1 MSKRWIGNGLLLL
14 GAMIWGAAF
23 VAQSVGMDY
32 LEPFTFQASR
42 CFLGSLVL
50 LPVIAVMDRRGVSR
64 RPVTAEAKKQ
74 QLFYGL
80 ACGVVIFAAC
90 SLQQWGLL
98 YTTPGK
104 SGFLTSLYIILVP
117 MAGLFFGRRVK
128 PWVWGSVVLAVLGL
142 YLLCGS
148 TDFTAVSISL
158 PFLRMTVYLPAG
170 GGFSMGPGELLT
182 LGSAVAF
189 CLHILVIDRASS
201 LVDGVRLS
209 ATQFFICGCL
219 SLVCAFLWETPR
231 WENILACWIPIGY
244 AGIFSSGIGY
254 TFQIIGQAHTEPTV
268 ASLLM
273 SLESVFS
280 VIFGWIILRQ
290 SLTPTELLGCA
301 LVFAGVLISQ
311 IPGKAPAPKAQE
323 SY

>member
-74 QLFYGL
+74 QLYFGL
-80 ACGVVIFAAC
+80 ACGVIIFAAC

-117 MAGLFFGRRVK
+117 MAGLLFGRRVK

-148 TDFTAVSISL
+148 TDFSL
-158 PFLRMTVYLPAG
+158 GA
-170 GGFSMGPGELLT
+170 GELLT

-189 CLHILVIDRASS
+189 CFHILVIDRASS
-201 LVDGVRLS
+201 QVDGVRLS

-219 SLVCAFLWETPR
+219 SLVCTFLWETPR

>member
-50 LPVIAVMDRRGVSR
+50 LPVIAVMDQRGVSR

-74 QLFYGL
+74 QLYFGL
-80 ACGVVIFAAC
+80 ACGVIIFAAC

-117 MAGLFFGRRVK
+117 MAGLLFGRRVK

-148 TDFTAVSISL
+148 TDFSL
-158 PFLRMTVYLPAG
+158 GA
-170 GGFSMGPGELLT
+170 GELLT

-189 CLHILVIDRASS
+189 CFHILVIDRASS
-201 LVDGVRLS
+201 QVDGVRLS

-254 TFQIIGQAHTEPTV
+254 TFQIIGQAYTEPTV

-290 SLTPTELLGCA
+290 ALTPTELLGCS

-323 SY
+323 SH

>member
-14 GAMIWGAAF
+14 GTMIWGAAF

-50 LPVIAVMDRRGVSR
+50 PPVIAVMDRRGVSR

-74 QLFYGL
+74 QLYFGL
-80 ACGVVIFAAC
+80 ACGVIIFAAC

-117 MAGLFFGRRVK
+117 MAGLLFGRRVK

-148 TDFTAVSISL
+148 TDFSL
-158 PFLRMTVYLPAG
+158 GA
-170 GGFSMGPGELLT
+170 GELLT

-189 CLHILVIDRASS
+189 CFHILVIDRASS
-201 LVDGVRLS
+201 QVDGVRLS

-290 SLTPTELLGCA
+290 SLAPTELLGCA

>member
-50 LPVIAVMDRRGVSR
+50 LPVVAVMDRRGVSR
-64 RPVTAEAKKQ
+64 RPVTAEAKKH
-74 QLFYGL
+74 QLYFGL
-80 ACGVVIFAAC
+80 ACGVMIFAAC

-117 MAGLFFGRRVK
+117 MAGLLFGRRVK

-148 TDFTAVSISL
+148 TDFSL
-158 PFLRMTVYLPAG
+158 GA
-170 GGFSMGPGELLT
+170 GELLT

-189 CLHILVIDRASS
+189 CFHILVIDRASS
-201 LVDGVRLS
+201 QVDGVRLS

-254 TFQIIGQAHTEPTV
+254 TFQIIGQAYTEPTV

>member
-32 LEPFTFQASR
+32 LEPFTFQGSR
-42 CFLGSLVL
+42 CLLGAVVL
-50 LPVIAVMDRRGVSR
+50 LPVIAVMDRKGVSR
-64 RPVTAEAKKQ
+64 RPVTREAKKK
-74 QLFYGL
+74 QLLYGFL
-80 ACGVVIFAAC
+80 CGVIIFAAC
-90 SLQQWGLL
+90 SLQQCGLL

-117 MAGLFFGRRVK
+117 LAGLLFGRRVK
-128 PWVWGSVVLAVLGL
+128 PWVWGSVVLALVGL

-148 TDFTAVSISL
+148 TDFSL
-158 PFLRMTVYLPAG
+158 GA
-170 GGFSMGPGELLT
+170 GELLT
-182 LGSAVAF
+182 LGCAVAF
-189 CLHILVIDRASS
+189 CCHILVIDKITCQ
-201 LVDGVRLS
+201 VDGVRLS
-209 ATQFFICGCL
+209 CTQFFVCGCL
-219 SLVCAFLWETPR
+219 SLICAFLWETPR

-254 TFQIIGQAHTEPTV
+254 TFQIIGQAYTEPTV

-280 VIFGWIILRQ
+280 VIFGWLILRQ
-290 SLTPTELLGCA
+290 SLTPTELLGCL
-301 LVFAGVLISQ
+301 LVFSGVLLSQ
-311 IPGKAPAPKAQE
+311 VPGKAPKLQE
-323 SY
+323 SH

>member
-14 GAMIWGAAF
+14 RAMIWGAAF

-50 LPVIAVMDRRGVSR
+50 LPVIAMMDRRGVSR

-74 QLFYGL
+74 QLYFGL
-80 ACGVVIFAAC
+80 ACGVIIFAAC

-117 MAGLFFGRRVK
+117 MAGLLFGRRVK

-148 TDFTAVSISL
+148 TDFSL
-158 PFLRMTVYLPAG
+158 GA
-170 GGFSMGPGELLT
+170 GELLT

-189 CLHILVIDRASS
+189 CFHILVIDRASS
-201 LVDGVRLS
+201 QVDGVRLS

>member
-74 QLFYGL
+74 QLYFGL
-80 ACGVVIFAAC
+80 ACGVIIFAAC

-117 MAGLFFGRRVK
+117 MAGLLFGRRVK

-148 TDFTAVSISL
+148 TDFSL
-158 PFLRMTVYLPAG
+158 GA
-170 GGFSMGPGELLT
+170 GELLT

-189 CLHILVIDRASS
+189 CFHILVIDRASS
-201 LVDGVRLS
+201 QVDGVRLS

>member
-74 QLFYGL
+74 QLYFGL
-80 ACGVVIFAAC
+80 ACGVIIFAAC

-117 MAGLFFGRRVK
+117 MAGLLFGRRVK

-148 TDFTAVSISL
+148 TDFSL
-158 PFLRMTVYLPAG
+158 VA
-170 GGFSMGPGELLT
+170 GELLT

-189 CLHILVIDRASS
+189 CFHILVIDRASS
-201 LVDGVRLS
+201 QVDGVRLS

-290 SLTPTELLGCA
+290 ALTPTELLGCA

-323 SY
+323 SH

>member
-74 QLFYGL
+74 QLYFGL
-80 ACGVVIFAAC
+80 ACGVIIFAAC

-117 MAGLFFGRRVK
+117 MAGLLFGRRVK

-148 TDFTAVSISL
+148 TDFSL
-158 PFLRMTVYLPAG
+158 VA
-170 GGFSMGPGELLT
+170 GELLT

-189 CLHILVIDRASS
+189 CFHILVIDRASS
-201 LVDGVRLS
+201 QVDGVRLS

>member
-74 QLFYGL
+74 QLYFGL
-80 ACGVVIFAAC
+80 ACGVIIFAAC

-117 MAGLFFGRRVK
+117 MAGLLFGRRVK

-148 TDFTAVSISL
+148 TDFSL
-158 PFLRMTVYLPAG
+158 GA
-170 GGFSMGPGELLT
+170 GELLT

-189 CLHILVIDRASS
+189 CFHILVIDRASS
-201 LVDGVRLS
+201 QVDGVRLS

-244 AGIFSSGIGY
+244 AGIFSSGVAY
-254 TFQIIGQAHTEPTV
+254 TFQIIGQAYTEPTV

-290 SLTPTELLGCA
+290 ALTPTELLGCA

-323 SY
+323 SH

>member
-42 CFLGSLVL
+42 CLLGAVVL
-50 LPVIAVMDRRGVSR
+50 LPVIAVMDRKGVSR
-64 RPVTAEAKKQ
+64 RPVTREAKKK
-74 QLFYGL
+74 QLLYGFL
-80 ACGVVIFAAC
+80 CGVIIFAAC
-90 SLQQWGLL
+90 SLQQCGLL

-117 MAGLFFGRRVK
+117 LAGLLFGRRVK
-128 PWVWGSVVLAVLGL
+128 PWVWGSVVLALVGL

-148 TDFTAVSISL
+148 TDFSL
-158 PFLRMTVYLPAG
+158 GA
-170 GGFSMGPGELLT
+170 GELLT
-182 LGSAVAF
+182 LGCAVAF
-189 CLHILVIDRASS
+189 CCHILVIDKITGQ
-201 LVDGVRLS
+201 VDGVRLS
-209 ATQFFICGCL
+209 CTQFFVCGCL

-254 TFQIIGQAHTEPTV
+254 TFQIIGQAYTEPTV

-280 VIFGWIILRQ
+280 VIFGWLILRQ
-290 SLTPTELLGCA
+290 SLTPTELLGCL
-301 LVFAGVLISQ
+301 LVFSGVLLSQ
-311 IPGKAPAPKAQE
+311 APGKAPKLQE
-323 SY
+323 SH

>member
-74 QLFYGL
+74 QLYFGL
-80 ACGVVIFAAC
+80 ACGVIIFAAC

-117 MAGLFFGRRVK
+117 MAGLLFGRRVK

-148 TDFTAVSISL
+148 TDFSL
-158 PFLRMTVYLPAG
+158 GA
-170 GGFSMGPGELLT
+170 GELLT

-189 CLHILVIDRASS
+189 CFHILVIDRASS
-201 LVDGVRLS
+201 QVDGVRLS

-254 TFQIIGQAHTEPTV
+254 TFQIIGQAYTEPTV

-323 SY
+323 SH

>member
-1 MSKRWIGNGLLLL
+1 
-14 GAMIWGAAF
+14 MIWGAAF

-50 LPVIAVMDRRGVSR
+50 PPVIAVMDRRGVSR

-74 QLFYGL
+74 QLYFGL
-80 ACGVVIFAAC
+80 ACGVIIFAAC

-117 MAGLFFGRRVK
+117 MAGLLFGRRVK

-148 TDFTAVSISL
+148 TDFSL
-158 PFLRMTVYLPAG
+158 GA
-170 GGFSMGPGELLT
+170 GELLT

-189 CLHILVIDRASS
+189 CFHILVIDRASS
-201 LVDGVRLS
+201 QVDGVRLS

>member
-117 MAGLFFGRRVK
+117 MAGLLFGRRVK

-148 TDFTAVSISL
+148 TDFSL
-158 PFLRMTVYLPAG
+158 GA
-170 GGFSMGPGELLT
+170 GELLT

-189 CLHILVIDRASS
+189 CFHILVIDRASS
-201 LVDGVRLS
+201 QVDGVRLS

>member
-74 QLFYGL
+74 QLYFGL
-80 ACGVVIFAAC
+80 ACGVIIFAAC

-117 MAGLFFGRRVK
+117 MAGLLFGRRVK

-148 TDFTAVSISL
+148 TDFSL
-158 PFLRMTVYLPAG
+158 VA
-170 GGFSMGPGELLT
+170 GELLT

-189 CLHILVIDRASS
+189 CFHILVIDRASS
-201 LVDGVRLS
+201 QVDGVRLS

-219 SLVCAFLWETPR
+219 SLVCAFLWETPAGKTSSPAGFPSAMPVSSPVV
-231 WENILACWIPIGY
+231 LAIPSRLS
-244 AGIFSSGIGY
+244 AR
-254 TFQIIGQAHTEPTV
+254 PTP
-268 ASLLM
+268 SPP
-273 SLESVFS
+273 
-280 VIFGWIILRQ
+280 W
-290 SLTPTELLGCA
+290 PPC
-301 LVFAGVLISQ
+301 
-311 IPGKAPAPKAQE
+311 
-323 SY
+323 

>member
-74 QLFYGL
+74 QLYFGL
-80 ACGVVIFAAC
+80 ACGVIIFAAC

-117 MAGLFFGRRVK
+117 MAGLLFGRRVK

-148 TDFTAVSISL
+148 TDFSL
-158 PFLRMTVYLPAG
+158 GA
-170 GGFSMGPGELLT
+170 GELLT

-189 CLHILVIDRASS
+189 CFHILVIDRASS
-201 LVDGVRLS
+201 QVDGVRLS

-323 SY
+323 SH

>member
-74 QLFYGL
+74 QLYFGL
-80 ACGVVIFAAC
+80 ACGVIIFAAC

-117 MAGLFFGRRVK
+117 MAGLLFGRRVK

-148 TDFTAVSISL
+148 TDFSL
-158 PFLRMTVYLPAG
+158 GA
-170 GGFSMGPGELLT
+170 GELLT

-189 CLHILVIDRASS
+189 CFHILVIDRASS
-201 LVDGVRLS
+201 QVDGVRLS

-244 AGIFSSGIGY
+244 AGIFSSGVAY
-254 TFQIIGQAHTEPTV
+254 TFQIIGQAYTEPTV

-280 VIFGWIILRQ
+280 VVFGWIILR
-290 SLTPTELLGCA
+290 SALTPAELVGCC
-301 LVFAGVLISQ
+301 LVFAGVIISQ
-311 IPGKAPAPKAQE
+311 LPGKAPVPNPQK
-323 SY
+323 SH

>member
-1 MSKRWIGNGLLLL
+1 
-14 GAMIWGAAF
+14 MIWGAAF

-50 LPVIAVMDRRGVSR
+50 PPVIAVMDRRGVSR

-74 QLFYGL
+74 QLYFGL
-80 ACGVVIFAAC
+80 ACGVIIFAAC

-117 MAGLFFGRRVK
+117 MAGLLFGRRVK

-148 TDFTAVSISL
+148 TDFSL
-158 PFLRMTVYLPAG
+158 GA
-170 GGFSMGPGELLT
+170 GELLT

-189 CLHILVIDRASS
+189 CFHILVIDRASS
-201 LVDGVRLS
+201 QVDGVRLS

-280 VIFGWIILRQ
+280 VVFGWIILR
-290 SLTPTELLGCA
+290 SALTPAELVGCC
-301 LVFAGVLISQ
+301 LVFAGVIISQ
-311 IPGKAPAPKAQE
+311 LPGKAPVPNPQK
-323 SY
+323 SH

>member
-1 MSKRWIGNGLLLL
+1 
-14 GAMIWGAAF
+14 MIWGAAF

-74 QLFYGL
+74 QLYFGL
-80 ACGVVIFAAC
+80 ACGVIIFAAC

-117 MAGLFFGRRVK
+117 MAGLLFGRRVK

-148 TDFTAVSISL
+148 TDFSL
-158 PFLRMTVYLPAG
+158 GA
-170 GGFSMGPGELLT
+170 GELLT

-189 CLHILVIDRASS
+189 CFHILVIDRASS
-201 LVDGVRLS
+201 QVDGRRLPRHP
-209 ATQFFICGCL
+209 ARHPFPRMPLPPGGQHREKNK
-219 SLVCAFLWETPR
+219 SLYGGGTRHRPKER
-231 WENILACWIPIGY
+231 D
-244 AGIFSSGIGY
+244 
-254 TFQIIGQAHTEPTV
+254 
-268 ASLLM
+268 
-273 SLESVFS
+273 
-280 VIFGWIILRQ
+280 
-290 SLTPTELLGCA
+290 
-301 LVFAGVLISQ
+301 VL
-311 IPGKAPAPKAQE
+311 P
-323 SY
+323 

>member
-32 LEPFTFQASR
+32 VEPFTFQASR

-64 RPVTAEAKKQ
+64 RPVTSQAKKA
-74 QLFYGL
+74 QLRFGL
-80 ACGVVIFAAC
+80 ACGVIIFAAC
-90 SLQQWGLL
+90 SLQQCGLL

-117 MAGLFFGRRVK
+117 LAGLLFGRRVK
-128 PWVWGSVVLAVLGL
+128 PWVWGSVVLAVVGL

-148 TDFTAVSISL
+148 TDFSL
-158 PFLRMTVYLPAG
+158 GA
-170 GGFSMGPGELLT
+170 GELLT

-189 CLHILVIDRASS
+189 CFHILVIDRASGQ
-201 LVDGVRLS
+201 VDGVRLS

-219 SLVCAFLWETPR
+219 SLVCALLWETPR

-244 AGIFSSGIGY
+244 AGIFSSGVAY
-254 TFQIIGQAHTEPTV
+254 TFQIIGQAYTEPTV

-290 SLTPTELLGCA
+290 ALTPTELLGCG

-323 SY
+323 SH

>member
-42 CFLGSLVL
+42 CFLGSMVL

-64 RPVTAEAKKQ
+64 RPVTAAAKKQ
-74 QLFYGL
+74 QLYFGL
-80 ACGVVIFAAC
+80 ACGVIIFAAC

-117 MAGLFFGRRVK
+117 MAGLLFGRRVK

-148 TDFTAVSISL
+148 TDFSL
-158 PFLRMTVYLPAG
+158 GA
-170 GGFSMGPGELLT
+170 GELLT

-189 CLHILVIDRASS
+189 CFHILVIDRASS
-201 LVDGVRLS
+201 QVDGVRLS

>member
-50 LPVIAVMDRRGVSR
+50 LPVVAVMDRRGVSR

-74 QLFYGL
+74 QLYFGL
-80 ACGVVIFAAC
+80 ACGVIIFAAC

-117 MAGLFFGRRVK
+117 MAGLLFGRRVK

-148 TDFTAVSISL
+148 TDFSL
-158 PFLRMTVYLPAG
+158 GA
-170 GGFSMGPGELLT
+170 GELLT

-189 CLHILVIDRASS
+189 CFHILVIDRASS
-201 LVDGVRLS
+201 QVDGVRLS

-254 TFQIIGQAHTEPTV
+254 TFQIIGQAYTEPTV

-323 SY
+323 SH

>member
-74 QLFYGL
+74 QLYFGL
-80 ACGVVIFAAC
+80 ACGVIIFAAC

-117 MAGLFFGRRVK
+117 MAGLLFGRRVK

-148 TDFTAVSISL
+148 TDFSL
-158 PFLRMTVYLPAG
+158 GA
-170 GGFSMGPGELLT
+170 GELLT

-189 CLHILVIDRASS
+189 CFHILVIDRASS
-201 LVDGVRLS
+201 QVDGVRLS

-254 TFQIIGQAHTEPTV
+254 TFQIIGQAYTEPTV

-301 LVFAGVLISQ
+301 LVFAGVLVSQ

-323 SY
+323 SH

>member
-50 LPVIAVMDRRGVSR
+50 PPVIAVMDRRGVSR

-74 QLFYGL
+74 QLYFGL
-80 ACGVVIFAAC
+80 ACGVIIFAAC

-117 MAGLFFGRRVK
+117 MAGLLFGRRVK

-148 TDFTAVSISL
+148 TDFSL
-158 PFLRMTVYLPAG
+158 GA
-170 GGFSMGPGELLT
+170 GELLT

-189 CLHILVIDRASS
+189 CFHILVIDRASS
-201 LVDGVRLS
+201 QVDGVRLS

>member
-117 MAGLFFGRRVK
+117 MAGLLFGRRVK

-148 TDFTAVSISL
+148 TDFSL
-158 PFLRMTVYLPAG
+158 GA
-170 GGFSMGPGELLT
+170 GELLT

-189 CLHILVIDRASS
+189 CFHILVIDRASS
-201 LVDGVRLS
+201 QVDGVRLS

-254 TFQIIGQAHTEPTV
+254 TFQIIGQAYTEPTV

-323 SY
+323 SH